1 MIQYFEWHLPADQK
15 HWQRLRDGADD
26 LKSLG
31 VSMVWIPP
39 PTKGCGPDDVGYAA
53 YDLWDL
59 GEFDQK
65 NTVPTKY
72 GTKAELH
79 EAIKACRNKEIAVI
93 ADAVMNHKLGAD
105 ETETFKVVEVD
116 RCDTTKD
123 ISGEQDITAWT
134 KFTFPGRGDKYSKFK
149 WYYNHFTG
157 VDYDAGNK
165 REGVFRIVG
174 HGKYWSNNVSN
185 ENGNYDYLMGAD
197 VDTAHPDVVADLKLW
212 AVWLVEELGLSGL
225 RLDALKHID
234 AYFVHDLLEHV
245 RYMTGLGEG
254 LFSVGEYWK
263 ASLEDLEQYLDV
275 HHWKLSLF
283 DVPLH
288 FNFVEAARKG
298 KDYDIRQIFDG
309 TLVQMHPMQAV
320 TFVNNH
326 DTQPGE
332 ALESFVDHWFQPLAY
347 SLILLRR
354 DGYPCL
360 FYGDIYGMGGP
371 HPVEACSAPAIRNIA
386 KVRKYFAYGDQD
398 DYFDHPSTIAWFR
411 HGEKE
416 ESACKD
422 HPYASTGCIVI
433 LCTSDAGSKFI
444 WVGPER
450 AGEEWVDVAGGRREI
465 VTIGDDG
472 WVEVWANGGSVS
484 VWVRRQEAEKVFEW
498 VADVVEDEGE
508 GKENCEGEKKEGGG
522 EGKTEEGKQNGE
534 ENAPTGGQ
542 PAPDCGK

>member
-1 MIQYFEWHLPADQK
+1 M
-15 HWQRLRDGADD
+15 
-26 LKSLG
+26 G
-31 VSMVWIPP
+31 VTMVWIPP
-39 PTKGCGPDDVGYAA
+39 PTKGCGPDDVGYAV

-79 EAIKACRNKEIAVI
+79 DAIKAY
-93 ADAVMNHKLGAD
+93 AVMNHKLGAD

-123 ISGEQDITAWT
+123 ISGEQEITAWT
-134 KFTFPGRGDKYSKFK
+134 KFLFPGRGDKYSKFK

-157 VDYDAGNK
+157 VDYDAGNQ
-165 REGVFRIVG
+165 REGVFRILG
-174 HGKYWSNNVSN
+174 HGKYWSNNVST

-197 VDTAHPDVVADLKLW
+197 IDTAHPDVVADLKLW

-234 AYFVHDLLEHV
+234 AYFVHDLLQHV
-245 RYMTGLGEG
+245 RYQTGLGEG

-263 ASLEDLEQYLDV
+263 ADLGDLERYLDV
-275 HHWKLSLF
+275 HEWKLSLF

-309 TLVQMHPMQAV
+309 SLVQVHPMQAV
-320 TFVNNH
+320 TFVVRKSNNH

-332 ALESFVDHWFQPLAY
+332 SLESFVDHWFQPLAY
-347 SLILLRR
+347 ALILLRR

-360 FYGDIYGMGGP
+360 FYVSYRHSDCIGYGLKFGRKGDIYGMGGP
-371 HPVEACSAPAIRNIA
+371 NPVAAHSAPAIKNIA
-386 KVRKYFAYGDQD
+386 KVRKYFAFGDQD
-398 DYFDHPSTIAWFR
+398 DYFDHPTTIAWLR
-411 HGEKE
+411 HGTTDDSILKE
-416 ESACKD
+416 

-444 WVGPER
+444 WVGPDR
-450 AGEEWVDVAGGRREI
+450 AGEEWVDVAGGRRE
-465 VTIGDDG
+465 VCLG
-472 WVEVWANGGSVS
+472 
-484 VWVRRQEAEKVFEW
+484 
-498 VADVVEDEGE
+498 
-508 GKENCEGEKKEGGG
+508 
-522 EGKTEEGKQNGE
+522 
-534 ENAPTGGQ
+534 
-542 PAPDCGK
+542 